1 MSIQKLFT
9 SKAAPP
15 VSHYSQAVIVDGIL
29 YSSGQIGI
37 DLETNTLVEGG
48 IKAEAT
54 QIFAHLDALLAEA
67 GIAKHNIIKATIF
80 VTDLSHFADVN
91 TLYAAYLE
99 EHKPAR
105 STVEVAALPL
115 GAQIEIEIIAK
126 L

>member
-1 MSIQKLFT
+1 
-9 SKAAPP
+9 
-15 VSHYSQAVIVDGIL
+15 SQAVIVDGIL

-37 DLETNTLVEGG
+37 DLDTNKLVEGG

-67 GIAKHNIIKATIF
+67 GITKNNIIKATIF
-80 VTDLSHFADVN
+80 VTDLSHFSDVN
-91 TLYAAYLE
+91 TLYTAYLK

-105 STVEVAALPL
+105 STVEVSALPL

>member
-1 MSIQKLFT
+1 MSIQKLRT
-9 SKAAPP
+9 SKAALP

-37 DLETNTLVEGG
+37 DLDTNKLVEGG
-48 IKAEAT
+48 IKAEAA

-67 GIAKHNIIKATIF
+67 GITKHKIIKATIF

-115 GAQIEIEIIAK
+115 GAKIEIEIIAK